1 MSLGREVFWKYSWR
15 KNNKTFDLWFPAP
28 KRQWAILFGQLK
40 CFDSRVANRIWQ
52 IYWLHVALK
61 KWDWKGAGSNEISAD
76 DERLPCAVGLRFARF
91 YVNGWFARQSARRK
105 KGATCKSAVVKV
117 ISTSVFVTILG
128 SGYQRKVIS
137 WDFNPS
143 SHLRQA
149 ILPKLTSFDIFVE
162 GRTLNFFFFRT
173 FGCHLPY
180 FLHFFFPYH
189 TWFFFSSSRKRSLQK
204 PFSNIRKL
212 CGSAIFYVHFIAFIF
227 SSKKKSFKSR
237 FIFGIYDL
245 HFH

>member
-1 MSLGREVFWKYSWR
+1 MKQSGSILIWQFFLKLPCWLKHFVWYQESTVVFWKYSSR
-15 KNNKTFDLWFPAP
+15 KNNKSFDLWFPAP

-76 DERLPCAVGLRFARF
+76 DERLPCAAGLRFASF
-91 YVNGWFARQSARRK
+91 YVNGWMARQSTRRK
-105 KGATCKSAVVKV
+105 KEASCKIAVVKV

-128 SGYQRKVIS
+128 SGFQRKVIS

-162 GRTLNFFFFRT
+162 GRTLNFFF
-173 FGCHLPY
+173 LPNLWLPFAIFFTL
-180 FLHFFFPYH
+180 FLPLPCMIFFF
-189 TWFFFSSSRKRSLQK
+189 FLKK
-204 PFSNIRKL
+204 K
-212 CGSAIFYVHFIAFIF
+212 V
-227 SSKKKSFKSR
+227 SSKTFFK
-237 FIFGIYDL
+237 Y
-245 HFH
+245 